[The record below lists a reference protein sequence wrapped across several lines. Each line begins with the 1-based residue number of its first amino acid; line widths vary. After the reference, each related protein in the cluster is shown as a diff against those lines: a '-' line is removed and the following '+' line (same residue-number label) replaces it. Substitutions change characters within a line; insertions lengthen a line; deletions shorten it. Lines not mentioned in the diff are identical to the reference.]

1 MRNHSEDALRCVTG
15 ITNSRCKICK
25 SDHLEE
31 INQMLIDGRPY
42 SEIITKFPDL
52 NLNKTNLTRHK
63 SHFNFVKAGVEKYY
77 RQLEEGAE
85 KVVDELKALDAT
97 IARME
102 KYVMSIDPEKKP
114 RSLEV
119 VANTMLRAIKLKHE
133 ISGNIDDPASKLL
146 TLFEEAMMEDE

>member
-1 MRNHSEDALRCVTG
+1 
-15 ITNSRCKICK
+15 
-25 SDHLEE
+25 
-31 INQMLIDGRPY
+31 MLIEGRPY

-52 NLNKTNLTRHK
+52 KLNKNNIYRHK
-63 SHFNFVKAGVEKYY
+63 RHFNFIKAGVEKYE
-77 RQLEEGAE
+77 RIKQQLEEGAD
-85 KVVDELKALDAT
+85 KVVDELKTLDAT

-133 ISGNIDDPASKLL
+133 IAGNIDDPASKLL
-146 TLFEEAMMEDE
+146 AMFEEAVKEE